1 MSSYHTRQKKAV
13 EEFFFNNHDRGFT
26 PDEVASSLPSVPRS
40 TVYRLITQLSDEGF
54 LRKTGN
60 EGRKSIFQYQGE
72 SCSRHMHIRCRLC
85 GRTEHLSAEAT
96 ASIEDLI
103 ERTSGFVALDS
114 TVFDGLCSQC
124 RGRK

>member
-54 LRKTGN
+54 LRK
-60 EGRKSIFQYQGE
+60 
-72 SCSRHMHIRCRLC
+72 HMHIRCRLC

-103 ERTSGFVALDS
+103 EKTSGFVALDS